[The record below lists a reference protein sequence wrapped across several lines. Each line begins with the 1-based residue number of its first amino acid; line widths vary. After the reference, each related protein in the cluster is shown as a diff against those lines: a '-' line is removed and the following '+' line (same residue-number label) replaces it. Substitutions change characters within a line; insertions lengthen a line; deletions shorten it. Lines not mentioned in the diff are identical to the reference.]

1 MYDPSMIV
9 GNGRG
14 FTGNEDYTHYP
25 YPDEYLNERN
35 RQYLGTNGDPYAAVN
50 KPQRP
55 PTEYSQYGDVSGLPD
70 PFSTA
75 HEVVDHSG
83 KPIQQHPMQHMTF
96 EESLGESGYSTPN
109 SRSRR
114 IIREIIV

>member
-1 MYDPSMIV
+1 MIV

-55 PTEYSQYGDVSGLPD
+55 PTECKYILYFHEKKSNIYIFFSSG
-70 PFSTA
+70 S
-75 HEVVDHSG
+75 S
-83 KPIQQHPMQHMTF
+83 K
-96 EESLGESGYSTPN
+96 Y
-109 SRSRR
+109 R
-114 IIREIIV
+114 

>member
-1 MYDPSMIV
+1 M
-9 GNGRG
+9 
-14 FTGNEDYTHYP
+14 
-25 YPDEYLNERN
+25 
-35 RQYLGTNGDPYAAVN
+35 
-50 KPQRP
+50 
-55 PTEYSQYGDVSGLPD
+55 SGLPD
-70 PFSTA
+70 PFS